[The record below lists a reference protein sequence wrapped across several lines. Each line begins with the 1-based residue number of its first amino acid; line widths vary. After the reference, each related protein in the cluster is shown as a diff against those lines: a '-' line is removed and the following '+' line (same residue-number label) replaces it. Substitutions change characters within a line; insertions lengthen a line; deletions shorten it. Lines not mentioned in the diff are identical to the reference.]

1 MSASPNIIIRD
12 LRGGQASEAS
22 IDFEVHNVDVS
33 VVNSLRRVMWAEVP
47 TLAIDLVDIE
57 INSTPLHDEF
67 LAHRLGLLPIDSTFI
82 DQMRFPRVR
91 IEKYWKFPLFCVF
104 KPSTDTNAFFKSQEC
119 TCDGACNQCTVVYYL
134 DIQSRGE
141 RVTVTSNKLVGE
153 GPDANRFPILKDII
167 IAKLGRDQHIK
178 LRAVARKGV
187 GRDHAKWSPS
197 VAIGIKPHTEI
208 KINKDKMDTLSPEEM
223 ATFVG
228 SCPTKVYKF
237 EDSIVEV
244 EDASRCTFCMECV
257 RIFPKHPDLVSLRQK
272 PKSFSVRVETTGALP
287 PETIVKNSFDILRRK
302 LTDLN
307 K

>member
-82 DQMRFPRVR
+82 DQMRFPR
-91 IEKYWKFPLFCVF
+91 
-104 KPSTDTNAFFKSQEC
+104 EC
-119 TCDGACNQCTVVYYL
+119 SCDGACNLCTVVYYL

-302 LTDLN
+302 LTDLTN